1 MHVNA
6 EQVSRIVCKLVW
18 DTSFL
23 MVRWIGSVGA
33 FRRVVMK
40 QELCQTSRNIAC
52 ATSTVTMKHDHLAHE
67 HPRAYNTHL
76 DGDTN
81 TTHLW
86 IRIDD

>member
-23 MVRWIGSVGA
+23 MIRWIGSVGA

-40 QELCQTSRNIAC
+40 QELCQTSRDIAC
-52 ATSTVTMKHDHLAHE
+52 ATSTVNMKHDHLA
-67 HPRAYNTHL
+67 T
-76 DGDTN
+76 
-81 TTHLW
+81 
-86 IRIDD
+86 RIQFSS